1 MERIDGLLPIYKD
14 SGPTSHDVIYSLRRI
29 LNRQKLGHT
38 GTLDPLASGLLP
50 ITMGRAT
57 KLTQFFTDWDKS
69 YQAEITLGAVSDTFD
84 SEGNLSDNCE
94 IPELTEEKIENYL
107 KDFVGKIS
115 QKVPSYSAVKVK
127 GKELYKYAR
136 QGIEVES
143 PSREVEIYSID
154 FLSYKQPKLS
164 IRVDCGKGTYIR
176 VLANDLGEKIG
187 CGAYISGLKRLK
199 VGSLDI
205 ESALSLEA
213 VSELYENGELSERV
227 IPMRDV
233 IEFPILS
240 VSSHAENTIKH
251 GGIPERKE
259 ILKWSRDFLPG
270 NLIAMAS
277 QEGDILAIGKSKC
290 STASFE
296 SNLDNDYFSYV
307 RVLI

>member
-1 MERIDGLLPIYKD
+1 MEPFDGLLPVYKD
-14 SGPTSHDVIYSLRRI
+14 SGLTSHDVIYRLRGI
-29 LNRQKLGHT
+29 LKRQKIGHT

-84 SEGNLSDNCE
+84 SDGQISNNRDIPGLS
-94 IPELTEEKIENYL
+94 TEEIESYL
-107 KDFVGKIS
+107 KEFVGKIV

-136 QGIEVES
+136 QGIKVES
-143 PSREVEIYSID
+143 PSREVEIYAIKY
-154 FLSYKQPKLS
+154 LSYDQSKLS

-176 VLANDLGEKIG
+176 VLANDLGNKIG

-199 VGSLDI
+199 AGSMNID
-205 ESALSLEA
+205 SALPLEA
-213 VSELYENGELSERV
+213 VSELYNNGKLAERV

-240 VSSHAENTIKH
+240 VSSDAENTIKH

-259 ILKWSRDFLPG
+259 ILNWNRDFLPG

-277 QEGDILAIGKSKC
+277 QKGDILAIGKSKC

-296 SNLDNDYFSYV
+296 SNIDNDYFSYV